1 MTYLAAASRVSAC
14 DSHAVC
20 AQPASVDYTFLQQAC
35 RVPYYRAFA
44 ESLGCAALADLA
56 EQHLRQ
62 AAERAGW
69 PSESWHTLPVFIGS
83 ASYTVAD
90 YEQQFQEAQ
99 GGETEVWAQ
108 RAYSLLHLADEL
120 TRRSGNPHIFSFAT
134 ACTSSAHAL
143 MQAHNWLQTSTHKC
157 VLVLGV
163 ESLNRITLLHFHS
176 LGLFAERYQ
185 PFGGKGLIL
194 GEGMAALALAA
205 DAPQGQGRLKL
216 LAQAANTGS
225 GSLVQGDAE
234 AQAAVM
240 RAALAAAD
248 AAPAQIQTVKTH
260 GVGTA
265 DSDAAEMAALQSVFG
280 SLPPLLAFKPQIG
293 HTLGAAAALETAL
306 LAETLQ
312 QGSGSD
318 YQGHRHIFSDGLY
331 LSCHFGFGGSNTAT
345 VWQWNR

>member
-1 MTYLAAASRVSAC
+1 MTYLAAASRVSAR

-35 RVPYYRAFA
+35 RAPYYRAFA

-69 PSESWHTLPVFIGS
+69 PSESWRTLPVFIGS

-99 GGETEVWAQ
+99 GGKTEAWAQ
-108 RAYSLLHLADEL
+108 RTYSLLHFADEL
-120 TRRSGNPHIFSFAT
+120 ARRSGNPHIFSFAT

-143 MQAHNWLQTSTHKC
+143 MQAHNWLESGTHNRA
-157 VLVLGV
+157 LVLGV

-185 PFGGKGLIL
+185 PFGGNGLIL

-216 LAQAANTGS
+216 LAQAANTGR
-225 GSLVQGDAE
+225 GSLVQGDAQ
-234 AQAAVM
+234 AQAEVM
-240 RAALAAAD
+240 RAALAAAG
-248 AAPAQIQTVKTH
+248 AAPAQIQAVKTH

-280 SLPPLLAFKPQIG
+280 TLPPLLAFKPQTG

-306 LAETLQ
+306 LADTLQ

-318 YQGHRHIFSDGLY
+318 YQGCRHIFSDGLY

>member
-1 MTYLAAASRVSAC
+1 MTYLAAVSCVSAC

-20 AQPASVDYTFLQQAC
+20 AQPACVDYTFLQQAC
-35 RVPYYRAFA
+35 RAPYYRAFA

-62 AAERAGW
+62 AAECAGW
-69 PSESWHTLPVFIGS
+69 PSESWRTLPVFIGS

-90 YEQQFQEAQ
+90 YEQQFQEEQ
-99 GGETEVWAQ
+99 GGETEAWAQ

-143 MQAHNWLQTSTHKC
+143 MQAHNWLQSGVHNRA
-157 VLVLGV
+157 LVLGV

-185 PFGGKGLIL
+185 PFGGNGLIL

-240 RAALAAAD
+240 RAALAAAN
-248 AAPAQIQTVKTH
+248 AAPAQIQAVKTH

-312 QGSGSD
+312 QGSGTD
-318 YQGHRHIFSDGLY
+318 YQGRRHIFSDGLY

>member
-1 MTYLAAASRVSAC
+1 MTYLAAASC
-14 DSHAVC
+14 VC
-20 AQPASVDYTFLQQAC
+20 ALNPQAGFAHPDCADYTFLQQAC

-99 GGETEVWAQ
+99 GGETEAWAQ

-134 ACTSSAHAL
+134 ACTSSAHVL
-143 MQAHNWLQTSTHKC
+143 MQAHNWLQSGVHNRA
-157 VLVLGV
+157 LVFGV

-205 DAPQGQGRLKL
+205 DVPQGAGRLKL
-216 LAQAANTGS
+216 LAQTANTGS

-240 RAALAAAD
+240 RAALAAAG
-248 AAPAQIQTVKTH
+248 AAPAQIQAVKTH

-312 QGSGSD
+312 QGSGAD
-318 YQGHRHIFSDGLY
+318 YQGRRHIFSDGLY